1 MRCSAFVFAR
11 QNSKRLAAGLT
22 ALMILH
28 GGAAAQ
34 TTELGPRLRLPV
46 ECRLGEECFIQNYV
60 DVDPGPDRMDYA
72 CGRLT
77 YDGHQGS
84 DFRLPDLAAMRRG
97 APVVAA
103 AAGTVAR
110 VRDGMADDGETGP
123 GVAGREAG
131 NAVVIDHGNGWETQ
145 YSHLR
150 QGSVAVRPGDP
161 VQAGDRLGLI
171 GLSGNTEFPHVDFMV
186 RHNGRVLDPF
196 TGAFF
201 GGGTAERVAC
211 GDVSRTLWSETAAR
225 QAAYRAVGALAAG
238 FAPEAPR
245 AERARDGVYTGLKSA
260 DGSGAWRAA
269 TLSQLGFWAELYGLR
284 PEDRIALRLTAP
296 NGAVLSQGETTAPK
310 HLAVLF
316 VGLAANRPP
325 RDWPSGRYIGVVRI
339 FRGGE
344 LAAETTRTVDIR

>member
-1 MRCSAFVFAR
+1 MRCAAGEEGR
-11 QNSKRLAAGLT
+11 QNSKSFPAALLVLT
-22 ALMILH
+22 VCH
-28 GGAAAQ
+28 GFAAAQ
-34 TTELGPRLRLPV
+34 ASELRLRLPV
-46 ECRLGEECFIQNYV
+46 DCRLGEECFVQNYV
-60 DVDPGPDRMDYA
+60 DVDPSPDRLDFA

-84 DFRLPDLAAMRRG
+84 DFRLPDMAAMRRG

-110 VRDGMADDGETGP
+110 VRDGVADSGKTGAD
-123 GVAGREAG
+123 VAGREAG

-150 QGSVAVRPGDP
+150 QGSVAVRPGDLVKP
-161 VQAGDRLGLI
+161 GDRLGLI

-186 RHNGRVLDPF
+186 RRNGQVIDPY
-196 TGAFF
+196 TGALF
-201 GGGTAERVAC
+201 GAAAAERSAC
-211 GDVSRTLWSETAAR
+211 GDASRGLWTEEAAR

-245 AERARDGVYTGLKSA
+245 AERARDGVYASLKST

-325 RDWPSGRYIGVVRI
+325 RDWPSGRYDGVVRI
-339 FRGGE
+339 FRDGA
-344 LAAETTRTVDIR
+344 LAAEASRTVDIR

>member
-1 MRCSAFVFAR
+1 MRRAAVAWAR
-11 QNSKRLAAGLT
+11 QNSKSF
-22 ALMILH
+22 
-28 GGAAAQ
+28 AAALLVLTVCHGFATAQ
-34 TTELGPRLRLPV
+34 ASELRLRLPV
-46 ECRLGEECFIQNYV
+46 DCRLGEECFVQNYV
-60 DVDPGPDRMDYA
+60 DVDPSPDRLDFA

-84 DFRLPDLAAMRRG
+84 DFRLPDMAAMRRG

-103 AAGTVAR
+103 AAGAVAR
-110 VRDGMADDGETGP
+110 VRDGVADNGKTG
-123 GVAGREAG
+123 GDIAGREAG

-150 QGSVAVRPGDP
+150 QGSVAVRPGDL
-161 VQAGDRLGLI
+161 VQSGDRLGLI

-186 RHNGRVLDPF
+186 RHNGRVIDPY
-196 TGAFF
+196 TGAPFAA
-201 GGGTAERVAC
+201 GPAERTAC
-211 GDVSRTLWSETAAR
+211 GDVSHGLWDDAAAR

-245 AERARDGVYTGLKSA
+245 AERARDGVYAGLKSA

-284 PEDRIALRLTAP
+284 PEDRIALQLTAP

-325 RDWPSGRYIGVVRI
+325 RDWPSGRYIGVVRV
-339 FRGGE
+339 FRNGA
-344 LAAETTRTVDIR
+344 LATETTRTVDIR